1 MRLFMNDEDIVL
13 GSADYDLIERFK
25 KFDRKSSKHFKDLF
39 ERIKTDREF
48 LSEKIYDKDD
58 AKLLDKDKIIKST
71 INCIANVTRS
81 IVNSYTS
88 NQFKWSFKDMAD
100 LTTAGIKFIDDPD
113 STTASL
119 EALTNAV
126 GTGLGVLVFSNDRD
140 IDGTISPIMYS
151 IPDVTNVRLD
161 PNSHKLNASDA
172 NEAAIIELKSK
183 KWIEENY
190 GADYVREK
198 PLVTVSQTYDEKEY
212 QPLVTYYVKEKG
224 VVTCYKLLGDDVVE
238 SIPTP
243 YTYIPVIP
251 VFGEQFWVD
260 NKLSYCGIT
269 RQLKG
274 IQKLINYTYRQLM
287 LRISKAPKNTWT
299 APVDAIEGF
308 EDDYKNADRTLNPV
322 LPYNAYDTKSN
333 PLTPPTRLPN
343 EFEIADV
350 SALLSQSID
359 MISNIVGIPA
369 VGLETQVEKTATE
382 VLMNSKTFN
391 NNIRAYI
398 QHLRYSLQVIG
409 LLFAEQLYGQRLYG
423 QIKIEMVEGP
433 DEAMKKQE
441 ARVELQ
447 QMAGMLTSDED
458 KQKLMIALCAIEK
471 DNEYI
476 ANFANSLMPKP
487 SLNELQLTDQNNQ
500 MTQLMQ
506 QKDQQIIELQ
516 KQVEQLQLEQKMQ
529 AYSMDKEIE
538 LSKLKHAQEME
549 KLILQEKFKQ
559 DNPGEQAKTE
569 AEVVKAQASIEKE
582 ALSLQKEQVKAAQ
595 PIQSQQYRGE

>member
-1 MRLFMNDEDIVL
+1 MNDEDIVL
-13 GSADYDLIERFK
+13 GSGDYDLIERFK
-25 KFDRKSSKHFKDLF
+25 KFDRKSSKHFKDMF
-39 ERIKTDREF
+39 DRIKCDREF

-58 AKLLDKDKIIKST
+58 AKLLDKDKVIKST
-71 INCIANVTRS
+71 IDCIGNVTRS

-198 PLVTVSQTYDEKEY
+198 PLVTVTQTYDEKEY

-287 LRISKAPKNTWT
+287 LRISKVPKNTWT
-299 APVDAIEGF
+299 APVDAIEGY
-308 EDDYKNADRTLNPV
+308 EDYYKNADKTLNPV
-322 LPYNAYDTKSN
+322 LPFNAYDTKGN
-333 PLTPPTRLPN
+333 QLTPPTRLPN

-350 SALLSQSID
+350 STLLSQTID

-369 VGLETQVEKTATE
+369 IGLETEVEKTATE

-409 LLFAEQLYGQRLYG
+409 LLFAEQLYDQQLYG

-447 QMAGMLTSDED
+447 QMAALLTSDED
-458 KQKLMIALCAIEK
+458 KRKLLMAMCAIEN
-471 DNEYI
+471 DNEYL
-476 ANFANSLMPKP
+476 ANFAKSLQPMPT
-487 SLNELQLTDQNNQ
+487 LNELQLSDANNQ
-500 MTQLMQ
+500 MSQIMQ

-516 KQVEQLQLEQKMQ
+516 KQVEQLQMEQKIS

-549 KLILQEKFKQ
+549 KIILQEKLKQ
-559 DNPGEQAKTE
+559 DNPGEQMKTE

-595 PIQSQQYRGE
+595 PIQPQQYRGE

>member
-1 MRLFMNDEDIVL
+1 
-13 GSADYDLIERFK
+13 
-25 KFDRKSSKHFKDLF
+25 
-39 ERIKTDREF
+39 
-48 LSEKIYDKDD
+48 
-58 AKLLDKDKIIKST
+58 
-71 INCIANVTRS
+71 
-81 IVNSYTS
+81 
-88 NQFKWSFKDMAD
+88 
-100 LTTAGIKFIDDPD
+100 
-113 STTASL
+113 
-119 EALTNAV
+119 
-126 GTGLGVLVFSNDRD
+126 
-140 IDGTISPIMYS
+140 MYS

-190 GADYVREK
+190 GSEYVREK
-198 PLVTVSQTYDEKEY
+198 PLVTVTQTYDEKEY

-287 LRISKAPKNTWT
+287 LRISKVPKNTWT

-308 EDDYKNADRTLNPV
+308 EDDYKNADKTLNPV

-333 PLTPPTRLPN
+333 PLTPPTRLSN

-350 SALLSQSID
+350 STLLSQSVD

-409 LLFAEQLYGQRLYG
+409 LLFAEQLYGQQLYG

-447 QMAGMLTSDED
+447 QMAALITSDED
-458 KQKLMIALCAIEK
+458 KRKLLMAMCAIEN
-471 DNEYI
+471 DNEYL
-476 ANFANSLMPKP
+476 ANFAHSLQPMPTM
-487 SLNELQLTDQNNQ
+487 NELQLTDANNQ
-500 MTQLMQ
+500 MTQMMQ

-516 KQVEQLQLEQKMQ
+516 KQVEQLQMEQKIA

-549 KLILQEKFKQ
+549 KIILQEKFKQ

-595 PIQSQQYRGE
+595 PIQPQQYRGE

>member
-1 MRLFMNDEDIVL
+1 MNDEEQIL
-13 GSADYDLIERFK
+13 GSEDYDLIEKFK

-39 ERIKTDREF
+39 DRIKSDREF

-71 INCIANVTRS
+71 INCIGNVCRS

-88 NQFKWSFKDMAD
+88 NQFKWSFKDQAD

-140 IDGTISPIMYS
+140 IDGSISPIMYS

-190 GADYVREK
+190 GSDYVREK
-198 PLVTVSQTYDEKEY
+198 PLVTVTQTYDEKEY

-274 IQKLINYTYRQLM
+274 IQKLINYTYRQLI

-308 EDDYKNADRTLNPV
+308 EDDYKNADKTLNPV
-322 LPYNAYDTKSN
+322 LPYNAYDTKGN
-333 PLTPPTRLPN
+333 QLTPPTRLPN

-350 SALLSQSID
+350 STLLSQSID

-409 LLFAEQLYGQRLYG
+409 LLFAEQLYDQQLYG
-423 QIKIEMVEGP
+423 QIKIEIVEGP

-447 QMAGMLTSDED
+447 QMAPLLTSDED
-458 KQKLMIALCAIEK
+458 KRKLLIAMCAIEN
-471 DNEYI
+471 DNEYLV
-476 ANFANSLMPKP
+476 NFAQSLQPMPT
-487 SLNELQLTDQNNQ
+487 LNELQLTDANNQ
-500 MTQLMQ
+500 MTQMMQ
-506 QKDQQIIELQ
+506 QKDQQIAELQ
-516 KQVEQLQLEQKMQ
+516 KQIEQLQIEQKMN
-529 AYSMDKEIE
+529 AYSLERESLLSRQKFEQDKEMKVLEFQLQQQNPAE
-538 LSKLKHAQEME
+538 L
-549 KLILQEKFKQ
+549 
-559 DNPGEQAKTE
+559 AKSE
-569 AEVVKAQASIEKE
+569 AEIEKAQLGVAKE
-582 ALSLQKEQVKAAQ
+582 EISLQKEVARANQLPRANQ
-595 PIQSQQYRGE
+595 PQQKFRGE